1 MSFSPFLVTNDFIR
15 STSPRGIFLVY
26 LSVTFLFPML
36 NTVDDILIFSYNK
49 MQRSTIL
56 VALAIGVALFLLY
69 KNTSSTGKWTVY
81 GTMGCGWTRKQLE
94 YMKKNGKAHT
104 FVDCDKEGCNDMKAF
119 PTLKHPNGEVTV
131 GYKE

>member
-1 MSFSPFLVTNDFIR
+1 MIAFI
-15 STSPRGIFLVY
+15 V
-26 LSVTFLFPML
+26 
-36 NTVDDILIFSYNK
+36 
-49 MQRSTIL
+49 
-56 VALAIGVALFLLY
+56 LAIINAIILLQ
-69 KNTSSTGKWTVY
+69 TGQAKSGGWTVF

-131 GYKE
+131 GYKEV